1 MGCILSKIYHK
12 KKKHSLIYEEIT
24 EDLHVSFDSELES
37 FVSSYIESKIPV
49 LVKYP
54 SIDACLDG
62 YTEPIKHGTH
72 RKILYTSDNFVLYKS
87 FDSRYALIR
96 IYHNETKFQMICIS
110 NNLNDI
116 FDLKNG
122 KYKIDG

>member
-1 MGCILSKIYHK
+1 MGCILSKFYPK
-12 KKKHSLIYEEIT
+12 KEYLLIHEEIN
-24 EDLHVSFDSELES
+24 EDSHVSFDSELES
-37 FVSSYIESKIPV
+37 FISSYTESKIPV
-49 LVKYP
+49 LIKYP

-96 IYHNETKFQMICIS
+96 ISLNETKFQMIYIS
-110 NNLNDI
+110 SNLNDI
-116 FDLKNG
+116 FDLKTG
-122 KYKIDG
+122 KYKFI